1 MATTSLWPIKMTI
14 NKTINYVENKD
25 KTKILL
31 SDLSNTIDYAENKNK
46 TEEQFYI
53 TGINCNSNS
62 VYQDMM
68 RVKKAYNKLDR
79 IQGFH
84 RYQSFKEGEVT
95 PELAHKIG
103 CELAKEMWGDE
114 FQVVVTTHLNTNH
127 IHNHFVVNSVSFKD
141 GHKYNYSNK
150 EMARL
155 RITNDSICEEYN
167 LSVLEEKPTPKKHVD
182 FNYYMYHDNYS
193 TRTQAIIDM
202 AIKNAFN
209 YSDFLNIMKNNNY
222 EVINRYGK
230 LSVRSLNKNRN
241 IRIERQF
248 GSDYSIDRI
257 NDRIIEEVPDKLT
270 MEDQERYNSYK
281 RNYIKNPKSIIT
293 KILYFILKIETYQKS
308 PRNYPISAEMKKE
321 IDKLEKYNLQIRF
334 LPENKIDSLE
344 ELNAFYEMN
353 KELLND
359 ISYTR
364 KRTYEQKSKSNDSII
379 KEECNLK
386 AGFYNEIISDI
397 QAKVKTCK
405 IIINKYDKID
415 IELNKSIINKLEQ
428 VR

>member
-1 MATTSLWPIKMTI
+1 MAI
-14 NKTINYVENKD
+14 
-25 KTKILL
+25 
-31 SDLSNTIDYAENKNK
+31 
-46 TEEQFYI
+46 
-53 TGINCNSNS
+53 
-62 VYQDMM
+62 
-68 RVKKAYNKLDR
+68 KLDR
-79 IQGFH
+79 IQSFH
-84 RYQSFKEGEVT
+84 GYQSFKEGEVT
-95 PELAHKIG
+95 LGLNHKIG

-114 FQVVVTTHLNTNH
+114 FQVVVTTHLNTNY

-150 EMARL
+150 GMARL

-257 NDRIIEEVPDKLT
+257 NNRIIEEVPDKLT

-308 PRNYPISAEMKKE
+308 PRNYPISVEMKKE

-405 IIINKYDKID
+405 IIINNYDKID